1 MADAE
6 TTPAAVPGG
15 EGGAAPSLG
24 RGAFTQ
30 VPIEIVIS
38 VGRARPLV
46 RDLLRLQRDSVL
58 PLDRRVDDP
67 VELYVGDKLIARGQL
82 EEMEGDQAG
91 QMAVR
96 LTEVADLSD
105 GV

>member
-1 MADAE
+1 MAEAD
-6 TTPAAVPGG
+6 TTSTAPATG
-15 EGGAAPSLG
+15 EVGAQSLS

-82 EEMEGDQAG
+82 EELEGDQAG